1 MLVKKGV
8 QVCFRKH
15 QARHTDF
22 RKGKRLG
29 KNDHVVTWPLGT
41 RPNWMKTEEYRSLPK
56 QIVLREIKYVVS
68 EPGRKQK
75 PFVVVSNMVEPS
87 GKDEVS
93 ADEIAEL
100 YGFRWNVE
108 LDIRSIKSHLN
119 MGFMRCKSPEMI
131 HNEFWT
137 KLLAYYLIRMTIGLA
152 AKQESILPRTISFVS
167 TCQ

>member
-8 QVCFRKH
+8 QVCFRKN

-29 KNDHVVTWPLGT
+29 KNDHVVTWPRGT
-41 RPNWMKTEEYRSLPK
+41 RPNWMKTEEYRNLPK
-56 QIVLREIKYVVS
+56 QIVLREIKYVIS

-75 PFVVVSNMVEPS
+75 PFVVVSNLVEPS

-100 YGFRWNVE
+100 YGFRWNGM
-108 LDIRSIKSHLN
+108 LNSIS
-119 MGFMRCKSPEMI
+119 E
-131 HNEFWT
+131 
-137 KLLAYYLIRMTIGLA
+137 
-152 AKQESILPRTISFVS
+152 VS
-167 TCQ
+167 SRI